1 MGFKNKFGHDFLMR
15 AEHASNEAGWQ
26 EYLDHVSRCDL
37 SQRQQDWLQVD
48 VRAMFSSTPLVHHE
62 LESSSGES
70 LLFFSESIV
79 MLCPQQRILHHFPRH
94 LIHCFVED
102 RRHHAIRDDDVLF
115 RAEIFSISPLE
126 EQLCWVTQ
134 CEEAHEIP
142 SIQQRIARWMRWL
155 NRA

>member
-1 MGFKNKFGHDFLMR
+1 MR

-62 LESSSGES
+62 LEPSSGES

-94 LIHCFVED
+94 LIHYFIAG
-102 RRHHAIRDDDVLF
+102 RRRRGIPDDEAPFRRD
-115 RAEIFSISPLE
+115 I
-126 EQLCWVTQ
+126 
-134 CEEAHEIP
+134 
-142 SIQQRIARWMRWL
+142 
-155 NRA
+155 